1 LHNVW
6 YRHDVG
12 FWRDFLLG
20 PSPVTTSIVTPWS
33 PQDSLQ
39 TFVLSEALG
48 VELKSAATVT
58 RDTALKIP
66 AVKRSHDIVCGV
78 FARMPWVQYDG
89 AQPLAA
95 QPAWLTT
102 SNTGVSPR
110 NLRWGVAS
118 DLFMTGWAVVGF
130 ELGADDLPADALH
143 IPAGWWNVEPDGR
156 ITVDERIA
164 TRYTQRLAAISVGYG
179 SSGMLIDGHDT
190 IQQAR
195 LVEAAYGDRIENP
208 IAQTDLTI
216 AADRWDGWSKTERED
231 FRRLWI
237 AGRSAA
243 GGSVALKPDFV
254 QANYS
259 GAIPTDLFESGRNAV
274 RLDIANHAG
283 IPASLLEGSKHGGS
297 SGEMSYS
304 NETDRRN
311 ELWDFGLAK
320 YADAAEARLSLDDVC
335 APGQSIRVDASR
347 YLSVPTPTDPQ
358 TSED

>member
-1 LHNVW
+1 MSGTVSA
-6 YRHDVG
+6 VG
-12 FWRDFLLG
+12 FWRELFLG
-20 PSPVTTSIVTPWS
+20 PTPIAPAILSPYS
-33 PQDSLQ
+33 PSDTLQ
-39 TFVLSEALG
+39 TFALSEALG
-48 VELKSAATVT
+48 ADLASVNAVT
-58 RDTALKIP
+58 RETALRIP

-78 FARMPWVQYDG
+78 LARMPWRQYAGD
-89 AQPLAA
+89 AELAKQPE
-95 QPAWLTT
+95 WLTN
-102 SNTGVSPR
+102 SKSGVSPR

-118 DLFMTGWAVVGF
+118 DLFLGGWAVIGF
-130 ELGADDLPADALH
+130 ELDADKRPIDALH
-143 IPAGWWNVEPDGR
+143 IPAGWWSPDPAAGGFKIDPR
-156 ITVDERIA
+156 IDP
-164 TRYTQRLAAISVGYG
+164 RYSQLVVAISLGYG
-179 SSGMLIDGHDT
+179 SNGMLVDGFDT
-190 IQQAR
+190 IQQSR
-195 LVEAAYGDRIENP
+195 LVEQAYSDRIENP
-208 IAQTDLTI
+208 IPSTDLTI
-216 AADRWDGWSKTERED
+216 AADRWDGWSKTEREE

-243 GGSVALKPDFV
+243 GGSVALKPDWV
-254 QANYS
+254 TANYS

-320 YADAAEARLSLDDVC
+320 YADAIEARLSLDDVC
-335 APGQSIRVDASR
+335 PTGESIRVDTSN